1 MPPMVLAAAT
11 SWFVRLP
18 AQDADDIEKIEEAAR
33 RLTGIDIAIA
43 VGALVLAWPLA
54 MACSWVA
61 RKLIRRLPGDRERL
75 AQAVDSTIKVTVV
88 FIGVAIALSR
98 FGLDVGWFTV
108 TIIFIAALLF
118 LMLRPLLENFA
129 AGLLLETRTSYSLG
143 DEIETNGHLGEVIE
157 VNDRATVL
165 LTRDQRR
172 VHIPST
178 EVLKNVLVV
187 YTGIR
192 PRRSTIVLEVDRSL
206 DLDHVI
212 AVLVQAA
219 ASADGVLDDP
229 APSVRA
235 RGIGDATVELHL
247 RWWHGP
253 RLTDESRAKDAVI
266 RKLVAVLPVEGVTI
280 PAPLMLIED
289 ITQAD

>member
-1 MPPMVLAAAT
+1 MPPMVLAAAS
-11 SWFVRLP
+11 SWFASLP
-18 AQDADDIEKIEEAAR
+18 AQDADDIDKIEEATR

-43 VGALVLAWPLA
+43 VGALVFAWP
-54 MACSWVA
+54 VA
-61 RKLIRRLPGDRERL
+61 IGCGWIAKKLIRRLPGDRERL
-75 AQAVDSTIKVTVV
+75 AQAVDSTIKVAIV

-98 FGLDVGWFTV
+98 FGLDVAWFTV

-178 EVLKNVLVV
+178 DVLKNVLVV
-187 YTGIR
+187 YTGVR
-192 PRRSTIVLEVDRSL
+192 PRRSQIELEIDRSL

-212 AVLVQAA
+212 DVLVQAA
-219 ASADGVLDDP
+219 AAADGVLDDP